1 MELGTDD
8 EEEEEENAAAYN
20 TGTKAFRDLGC
31 QIERLMVAKNA
42 TAPSFPEMRRIIV
55 EWADLI
61 VVSGGNSLFAMLR
74 WRTTGLDQ
82 LIKEAALKGTVLC
95 GGSAGCGCWFDSMQT
110 DSLKPEACK
119 LSEKVLAELS
129 PEQRLDWS
137 FVRISCM
144 GFINAFCVPHI
155 DTVGTNNVARV
166 DIAKKMLLEAH
177 FDPSCEAPVFG
188 LGVDEKAVVAYE
200 EGKITIISA
209 GDRHDGLGPATCYIL
224 FVDGRNEVMVIPIT
238 PNTGEALTMEEM
250 IERAMRSVEAVQSP
264 MDLIVSQEVTDAC
277 TIRGSTFNTEM
288 IDTLDDGAATSVQ
301 SMPNVGGALPIA
313 ASMDVLDEFI
323 SGMKER
329 CLQSIVEVND
339 G

>member
-1 MELGTDD
+1 
-8 EEEEEENAAAYN
+8 
-20 TGTKAFRDLGC
+20 
-31 QIERLMVAKNA
+31 
-42 TAPSFPEMRRIIV
+42 
-55 EWADLI
+55 
-61 VVSGGNSLFAMLR
+61 
-74 WRTTGLDQ
+74 
-82 LIKEAALKGTVLC
+82 
-95 GGSAGCGCWFDSMQT
+95 
-110 DSLKPEACK
+110 
-119 LSEKVLAELS
+119 
-129 PEQRLDWS
+129 
-137 FVRISCM
+137 
-144 GFINAFCVPHI
+144 
-155 DTVGTNNVARV
+155 
-166 DIAKKMLLEAH
+166 
-177 FDPSCEAPVFG
+177 
-188 LGVDEKAVVAYE
+188 
-200 EGKITIISA
+200 
-209 GDRHDGLGPATCYIL
+209 
-224 FVDGRNEVMVIPIT
+224 MVIPIT